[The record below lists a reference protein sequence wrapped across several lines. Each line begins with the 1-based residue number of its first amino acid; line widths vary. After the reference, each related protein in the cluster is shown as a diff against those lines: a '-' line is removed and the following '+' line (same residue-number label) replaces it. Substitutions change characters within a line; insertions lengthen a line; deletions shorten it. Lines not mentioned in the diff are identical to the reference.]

1 LNETPTKRATL
12 ADLTC
17 DSDGCIDKFIDVQD
31 VKHVLEL
38 HKWDPAQ
45 PYYLGIFL
53 NGAYQEIL
61 GDLHNLF
68 GDTNAVHVQLG
79 REGYHVAHVV
89 KGDSISEVLHYVQYN
104 PEAMVESVRR
114 QAERAL
120 RSGHITLP
128 QVRMLIRHYEDSL
141 SSYTYLTDDE

>member
-1 LNETPTKRATL
+1 
-12 ADLTC
+12 
-17 DSDGCIDKFIDVQD
+17 
-31 VKHVLEL
+31 
-38 HKWDPAQ
+38 
-45 PYYLGIFL
+45 
-53 NGAYQEIL
+53 
-61 GDLHNLF
+61 
-68 GDTNAVHVQLG
+68 
-79 REGYHVAHVV
+79 VV

-141 SSYTYLTDDE
+141 SAYTYLTDDE